1 MDWQRVREYFS
12 SCGILFSNC
21 ALFIFFVDEPRPR
34 MHCADAAGLC
44 NELSLIDCSPS
55 PWRKKTSVSSRHTA
69 NEVHA
74 GTTSFFFL
82 TLVKAYNKF
91 RSTVDAASRTGKL
104 LHDQGAWVQV
114 LQRYSP
120 FRKLRF
126 LPLPARDRAYALC
139 PCVELLTAGGFVCS

>member
-1 MDWQRVREYFS
+1 
-12 SCGILFSNC
+12 
-21 ALFIFFVDEPRPR
+21 

-74 GTTSFFFL
+74 GRTVFFFL
-82 TLVKAYNKF
+82 TLVKAYSKF

-104 LHDQGAWVQV
+104 LHETKV
-114 LQRYSP
+114 LGSKSYSDIANSDSCHYQLEIVHMP
-120 FRKLRF
+120 F
-126 LPLPARDRAYALC
+126 ARVSNC
-139 PCVELLTAGGFVCS
+139 